1 MCCLVVLMSRL
12 VVKLICALCV
22 YSASFLRLNLLRYDV
37 FCVGVIPYLELPS
50 MHCGFDQWSL

>member
-37 FCVGVIPYLELPS
+37 FCVGVIPYL
-50 MHCGFDQWSL
+50 